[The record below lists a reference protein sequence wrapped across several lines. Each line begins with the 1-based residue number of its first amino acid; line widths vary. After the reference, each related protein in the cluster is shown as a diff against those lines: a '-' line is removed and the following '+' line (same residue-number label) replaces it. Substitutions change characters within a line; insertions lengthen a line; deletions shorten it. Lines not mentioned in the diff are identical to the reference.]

1 MKDQETQQRFIL
13 LRSQGWSFSRIAQ
26 ELNVSKATLINWSR
40 RFQFEINN
48 SRAIELEALQE
59 KLIANRET
67 RAVALGQQLKLVEAE
82 LGKRDFTQ
90 VPTPR
95 LFAIANSLRREI
107 LRETG
112 SVQFTQP
119 VTQIPGEEFH
129 EEVQDWSA

>member
-82 LGKRDFTQ
+82 LGKRDLTQ